1 MSFLGLVSD
10 KAPKNMEEIARLNW
24 IIQEMERMNVVLRD
38 ERDIAKAS
46 AEGMIEHNKS
56 RDKERNALF
65 KQINKLKMEVM
76 LEKKSS
82 SGLTQKNG
90 AMSIDLT
97 MRKEERKVMMEEQIF
112 SRKRVK
118 EMEKQ
123 LNDDRS
129 KRLRNIHENELL
141 RRKNVDLE
149 SRCNM
154 AEAAAQKAQT
164 ELLAKLQELDTALE
178 LVATQRRTIDAQGY
192 EMLELNREVTMQKE
206 SMREMMDRCLR
217 LERQLAERQKERD
230 VFENEAFRLRR
241 EIMQIGA
248 SASEKATAF
257 SSFEPRSRMGSAAS
271 SMRPNTT
278 MHSGTSRGSSFRAS
292 SPEGMGRRLPP
303 PGSAGSVSQSTFGTD
318 SIFQRP
324 EVDNGPLVTPAATP
338 GDRRPR
344 TRHIS
349 TAADPRANSM
359 SPVNITPKSG
369 SAATYQ
375 QRMSTAPPTITY
387 EQEQPSEITTDPNLS
402 IVTGET
408 GEAGEEV
415 DTYAVPELNNN
426 NTCYNSASNN
436 STQRL
441 DSPSAQSSP
450 YPASPSP
457 HGSSSSRKQQKNLTK
472 TQKLA
477 PVVSDLAA
485 SYLENTRTPGAG
497 KDFSPHAKHGKGQH
511 AYLGSGTGGG
521 RSPGGGPQNSPHVKK
536 QHLSDRS
543 KAGFV
548 GQGLGMRVEPLPP
561 YSAGGGPKA
570 VLARILAESESMD

>member
-38 ERDIAKAS
+38 ERDVAKAS

-65 KQINKLKMEVM
+65 KQINKLKMEVV

-248 SASEKATAF
+248 SASEKASAF
-257 SSFEPRSRMGSAAS
+257 SSFEPRSRVGSAAS

-292 SPEGMGRRLPP
+292 SPEGMGTRLPP
-303 PGSAGSVSQSTFGTD
+303 PGSAGSVSQSTFGAD

-324 EVDNGPLVTPAATP
+324 ELDNGPQVTPAAAP

-359 SPVNITPKSG
+359 SPVNITSKSG

-387 EQEQPSEITTDPNLS
+387 EQPSEITDPNLS
-402 IVTGET
+402 IVT

-415 DTYAVPELNNN
+415 DTYAVPELDNN

-436 STQRL
+436 STQRQ
-441 DSPSAQSSP
+441 DSPSSQSSP
-450 YPASPSP
+450 YPTSPY
-457 HGSSSSRKQQKNLTK
+457 GSSSSRKQQKNMTK
-472 TQKLA
+472 AQQLA

-511 AYLGSGTGGG
+511 AYHGSGTGGG
-521 RSPGGGPQNSPHVKK
+521 RSPGGGGQKSPHMKK

>member
-1 MSFLGLVSD
+1 
-10 KAPKNMEEIARLNW
+10 
-24 IIQEMERMNVVLRD
+24 
-38 ERDIAKAS
+38 
-46 AEGMIEHNKS
+46 
-56 RDKERNALF
+56 
-65 KQINKLKMEVM
+65 
-76 LEKKSS
+76 
-82 SGLTQKNG
+82 
-90 AMSIDLT
+90 
-97 MRKEERKVMMEEQIF
+97 
-112 SRKRVK
+112 
-118 EMEKQ
+118 MEKQ

-248 SASEKATAF
+248 SASEKASAF

-292 SPEGMGRRLPP
+292 SPESMGTRLPP

-324 EVDNGPLVTPAATP
+324 ELDNGPQVTPAATP

-344 TRHIS
+344 TRHVS

-359 SPVNITPKSG
+359 SPVNITAKSA

-387 EQEQPSEITTDPNLS
+387 EQPSEITDSNLS

-426 NTCYNSASNN
+426 NTGYNSASNN

-441 DSPSAQSSP
+441 DSPSSQSSP
-450 YPASPSP
+450 YPASPY
-457 HGSSSSRKQQKNLTK
+457 GSSRKQQKNMTK
-472 TQKLA
+472 AQQLA

-511 AYLGSGTGGG
+511 AYHGSGTGG
-521 RSPGGGPQNSPHVKK
+521 RSPGGGTQKSPHMKK